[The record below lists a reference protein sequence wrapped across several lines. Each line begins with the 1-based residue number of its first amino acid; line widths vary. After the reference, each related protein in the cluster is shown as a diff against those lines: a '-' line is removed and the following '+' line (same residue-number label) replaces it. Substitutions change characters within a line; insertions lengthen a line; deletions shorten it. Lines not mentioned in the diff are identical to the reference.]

1 MTKLRSGDLKTS
13 DDMHELFIII
23 KDQTYVKILLFIWVT
38 LKAHNNIVP

>member
-23 KDQTYVKILLFIWVT
+23 KDQTYVKIFFFICVA
-38 LKAHNNIVP
+38 LKAHNNIFP

>member
-1 MTKLRSGDLKTS
+1 MTKLGSGDLKTS